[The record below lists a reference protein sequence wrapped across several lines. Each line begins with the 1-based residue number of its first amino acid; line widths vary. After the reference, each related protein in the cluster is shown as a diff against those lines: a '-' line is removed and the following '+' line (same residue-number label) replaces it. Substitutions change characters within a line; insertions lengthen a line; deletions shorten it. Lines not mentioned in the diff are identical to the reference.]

1 MPSQPFWHARL
12 DAILAHLRGLDAE
25 YLDRHAV
32 ERSFAV
38 GERRARQLMGGL
50 HAIQV
55 GNAMAVRRASL
66 LERLEKRP
74 GGSIEVLSYTE
85 SAPLGWVR
93 HPHTTETA
101 TRHSAD

>member
-12 DAILAHLRGLDAE
+12 DAILAHLCGLDAE

-32 ERSFAV
+32 GRIFGV

-50 HAIQV
+50 NAIKV

-66 LERLEKRP
+66 LERLRP
-74 GGSIEVLSYTE
+74 SCT
-85 SAPLGWVR
+85 PQCR
-93 HPHTTETA
+93 CCA
-101 TRHSAD
+101 T